1 MKRTGGTAQGVIDMR
16 PSSRLRQL
24 MDDGIALAP
33 GVYNALFAKA
43 VEHTGF
49 DAVYITGFGT
59 AARYGY
65 PDVGLITQT
74 EMVQNL
80 KHICRATTI
89 PVIAD
94 ADTGYGN
101 IINVRRTVREYERA
115 GVAGFH
121 IEDQVF
127 PKKCGF
133 MEGKA
138 VIPLAEHVQKLRA
151 ALDARTDPD
160 TVIIARTDALAP
172 NGWEDALARARAY
185 REAGAD
191 VVFVDG
197 IRTLEELEIY
207 SRELAKKGIPCLYNG
222 GLVTADVAQAMGFKI
237 QILAGLALGAVFKSA
252 TAAMQELNA
261 SGSVR
266 QTMAQFSPA
275 AETKSVNDILG
286 VPEVYELEQRY
297 DLAAEKEQVQ

>member
-1 MKRTGGTAQGVIDMR
+1 MEQGVV
-16 PSSRLRQL
+16 
-24 MDDGIALAP
+24 LAP

-49 DAVYITGFGT
+49 DAVYVTGFGT

-80 KHICRATTI
+80 KHICCATGL

-133 MEGKA
+133 MEGKE
-138 VIPLAEHVQKLRA
+138 VIPLAEHVQKIRA
-151 ALDARTDPD
+151 ALEARTDPD

-191 VVFVDG
+191 LIFVDG
-197 IRTLEELEIY
+197 IRTLEELETY
-207 SRELAKKGIPCLYNG
+207 SRELAQKGVPCLYNG
-222 GLVTADVAQAMGFKI
+222 GLVTAEEAGGMGFKI
-237 QILAGLALGAVFKSA
+237 QILAGLSLHAVFKSA
-252 TAAMQELNA
+252 TAAMQELNS
-261 SGSVR
+261 SGTTR
-266 QTMAQFSPA
+266 QTVAQFGPLGEG
-275 AETKSVNDILG
+275 ETVNDILG
-286 VPEVYELEQRY
+286 VPEIYELEQRY
-297 DLAAEKEQVQ
+297 DLNASKEPAQ

>member
-1 MKRTGGTAQGVIDMR
+1 MGQAT
-16 PSSRLRQL
+16 RLRQL
-24 MDDGIALAP
+24 MEQGLVLAP

-43 VEHTGF
+43 VESTGF
-49 DAVYITGFGT
+49 DAVYVTGFGS

-74 EMVQNL
+74 EMAQNL
-80 KHICRATTI
+80 RYICRATNL
-89 PVIAD
+89 PVVAD

-133 MEGKA
+133 MEGKE
-138 VIPLAEHVQKLRA
+138 VIPMAEHVQKVKA

-191 VVFVDG
+191 LVFVDG
-197 IRTLEELEIY
+197 IRTLEELDIY
-207 SRELAKKGIPCLYNG
+207 SKELALQGIPCLYNG
-222 GLVTADVAQAMGFKI
+222 GLVTAEEAQRKGFKI
-237 QILAGLALGAVFKSA
+237 QILAGLALAAVFKSA

-261 SGSVR
+261 SGTTR
-266 QTMAQFSPA
+266 QTVAQFGPPGEG
-275 AETKSVNDILG
+275 ETVNDILG

-297 DLAAEKEQVQ
+297 DVKGEDAR

>member
-1 MKRTGGTAQGVIDMR
+1 MGQAK
-16 PSSRLRQL
+16 RLRQL
-24 MDDGIALAP
+24 MERGLVLAP

-43 VEHTGF
+43 VESTGF
-49 DAVYITGFGT
+49 DAVYVTGFGS

-74 EMVQNL
+74 EMAQNL
-80 KHICRATTI
+80 RYICRATNL
-89 PVIAD
+89 PVVAD

-138 VIPLAEHVQKLRA
+138 VIPLEEHVQKVKA

-191 VVFVDG
+191 LIFVDG
-197 IRTLEELEIY
+197 IRTLEELDIY
-207 SRELAKKGIPCLYNG
+207 SKELALQGVPCLYNG
-222 GLVTADVAQAMGFKI
+222 GLVTAEEAQRKGFKI
-237 QILAGLALGAVFKSA
+237 QILAGLALAAVFKSA
-252 TAAMQELNA
+252 TAAMQELKA
-261 SGSVR
+261 SGTTR
-266 QTMAQFSPA
+266 QTVAQFGPPGEG
-275 AETKSVNDILG
+275 ETVNDILG

-297 DLAAEKEQVQ
+297 DVKKEGAR

>member
-1 MKRTGGTAQGVIDMR
+1 MRRT
-16 PSSRLRQL
+16 SRLRKL
-24 MDDGIALAP
+24 MDQGVVLAP

-43 VEHTGF
+43 VEHIGF
-49 DAVYITGFGT
+49 DAVYVTGFGT

-74 EMVQNL
+74 EMAQNL
-80 KHICRATTI
+80 KHICGATNL

-101 IINVRRTVREYERA
+101 VINVRRTVREYERA

-133 MEGKA
+133 MEGKE
-138 VIPLAEHVQKLRA
+138 VIPMAEHVQKIRA
-151 ALDARTDPD
+151 ALEARTDPD

-185 REAGAD
+185 RETGAD
-191 VVFVDG
+191 LVFVDG

-207 SRELAKKGIPCLYNG
+207 SRELAQKGVPCLYNG
-222 GLVTADVAQAMGFKI
+222 GLVSSEDAGRMGFKI
-237 QILAGLALGAVFKSA
+237 QILAGLSLGAVFKSA
-252 TAAMQELNA
+252 TAAMQELNS
-261 SGSVR
+261 SGVTR
-266 QTMAQFSPA
+266 QTIAQFGPLGEG
-275 AETKSVNDILG
+275 ETVNDILG
-286 VPEVYELEQRY
+286 VPEIYELEQRY
-297 DLAAEKEQVQ
+297 DLAAEKEAIQ

>member
-1 MKRTGGTAQGVIDMR
+1 
-16 PSSRLRQL
+16 
-24 MDDGIALAP
+24 MDQSVVLAP

-43 VEHTGF
+43 VEHIGF
-49 DAVYITGFGT
+49 DAVYVTGFGT

-74 EMVQNL
+74 EMAQNL
-80 KHICRATTI
+80 KHICGATNL

-101 IINVRRTVREYERA
+101 VINVRRTVREYERA

-133 MEGKA
+133 MEGKE
-138 VIPLAEHVQKLRA
+138 VIPMAEHVQKIRA
-151 ALDARTDPD
+151 ALEARTDPD

-185 REAGAD
+185 RETGAD
-191 VVFVDG
+191 LVFVDG

-207 SRELAKKGIPCLYNG
+207 SRELAQKGVPCLYNG
-222 GLVTADVAQAMGFKI
+222 GLVSSEDAGRMGFKI
-237 QILAGLALGAVFKSA
+237 QILAGLSLGAVFKSA
-252 TAAMQELNA
+252 TAAMQELNS
-261 SGSVR
+261 SGVTR
-266 QTMAQFSPA
+266 QTIAQFGPLGEG
-275 AETKSVNDILG
+275 ETVNDILG
-286 VPEVYELEQRY
+286 VPEIYELEQRY
-297 DLAAEKEQVQ
+297 DLAAKKEGIQ

>member
-1 MKRTGGTAQGVIDMR
+1 MRRT
-16 PSSRLRQL
+16 SRLRKL
-24 MDDGIALAP
+24 MDQGVVLAP

-43 VEHTGF
+43 VEHIGF
-49 DAVYITGFGT
+49 DAVYVTGFGT

-74 EMVQNL
+74 EMALNL
-80 KHICRATTI
+80 KHICRATNL

-101 IINVRRTVREYERA
+101 VINVRRTVREYERA

-133 MEGKA
+133 MEGKE
-138 VIPLAEHVQKLRA
+138 VIPMAEHVQKIRA
-151 ALDARTDPD
+151 ALEARTDPD

-172 NGWEDALARARAY
+172 NGWEDALTRARAY
-185 REAGAD
+185 RETGAD
-191 VVFVDG
+191 LVFVDG

-207 SRELAKKGIPCLYNG
+207 SRELAQKGVPCLYNG
-222 GLVTADVAQAMGFKI
+222 GLVSSEDAGRMGFKI
-237 QILAGLALGAVFKSA
+237 QILAGLSLGAVFKSA
-252 TAAMQELNA
+252 TAAMQELNS
-261 SGSVR
+261 SGVTR
-266 QTMAQFSPA
+266 QTIAQFGPLGEG
-275 AETKSVNDILG
+275 ETVNDILG
-286 VPEVYELEQRY
+286 VPEIYELEQRY
-297 DLAAEKEQVQ
+297 DLAAKKEGIQ

>member
-1 MKRTGGTAQGVIDMR
+1 MDQGVV
-16 PSSRLRQL
+16 
-24 MDDGIALAP
+24 LAP

-43 VEHTGF
+43 VEHIGF
-49 DAVYITGFGT
+49 DAVYVTGFGT

-74 EMVQNL
+74 EMAQNL
-80 KHICRATTI
+80 KHICGATNL

-101 IINVRRTVREYERA
+101 VINVRRTVREYERA

-133 MEGKA
+133 MEGKE
-138 VIPLAEHVQKLRA
+138 VIPMAEHVQKIRA
-151 ALDARTDPD
+151 ALEARTDPD

-185 REAGAD
+185 RETGAD
-191 VVFVDG
+191 LVFVDG

-207 SRELAKKGIPCLYNG
+207 SRELAQKGVPCLYNG
-222 GLVTADVAQAMGFKI
+222 GLVSSEDAGRMGFKI
-237 QILAGLALGAVFKSA
+237 QILAGLSLGAVFKSA
-252 TAAMQELNA
+252 TAAMQELNS
-261 SGSVR
+261 SGVTR
-266 QTMAQFSPA
+266 QTIAQFGPLGEG
-275 AETKSVNDILG
+275 ETVNDILG
-286 VPEVYELEQRY
+286 VPEIYELEQRY
-297 DLAAEKEQVQ
+297 DLAAKKEAIQ

>member
-1 MKRTGGTAQGVIDMR
+1 MGRAKHF
-16 PSSRLRQL
+16 RQL
-24 MDDGIALAP
+24 LEKGLVLAP

-43 VEHTGF
+43 VESTGF
-49 DAVYITGFGT
+49 DAVYVTGFGS

-80 KHICRATTI
+80 RHICRATNL
-89 PVIAD
+89 PVVAD

-115 GVAGFH
+115 GVSGFH

-133 MEGKA
+133 MEGKL
-138 VIPLAEHVQKLRA
+138 VIPLEEHVQKLKA
-151 ALDARTDPD
+151 ALDARSDPD

-185 REAGAD
+185 RAAGAD
-191 VVFVDG
+191 MVFVDG
-197 IRTLEELEIY
+197 IRTLEELDIY
-207 SRELAKKGIPCLYNG
+207 SKELALQGIPCLYNG
-222 GLVTADVAQAMGFKI
+222 GLVTAEDAQRMGFKI

-261 SGSVR
+261 SGTTR
-266 QTMAQFSPA
+266 QTVAQFGPLGEG
-275 AETKSVNDILG
+275 ETVNDILG
-286 VPEVYELEQRY
+286 VLEVYELEQRY
-297 DLAAEKEQVQ
+297 DVKTEDAR

>member
-1 MKRTGGTAQGVIDMR
+1 MEQGVV
-16 PSSRLRQL
+16 
-24 MDDGIALAP
+24 LAP

-49 DAVYITGFGT
+49 AAVYVTGFGT

-80 KHICRATTI
+80 KHICRATGL
-89 PVIAD
+89 PVVAD

-133 MEGKA
+133 MEGKE
-138 VIPLAEHVQKLRA
+138 VIPLEEHVQKIRA
-151 ALDARTDPD
+151 ALEARTDPD

-191 VVFVDG
+191 LIFVDG
-197 IRTLEELEIY
+197 IRTLEELETY
-207 SRELAKKGIPCLYNG
+207 SRELAQKGVSCLYNG
-222 GLVTADVAQAMGFKI
+222 GLVTAEEAGRMGFKI
-237 QILAGLALGAVFKSA
+237 QILAGLSLHAVFKSA
-252 TAAMQELNA
+252 TAAMQELNN
-261 SGSVR
+261 SGTTR
-266 QTMAQFSPA
+266 QTVAQFGPLGEG
-275 AETKSVNDILG
+275 ETVNDILG
-286 VPEVYELEQRY
+286 VPEIYELEQRY
-297 DLAAEKEQVQ
+297 DLNANKEPAQ

>member
-1 MKRTGGTAQGVIDMR
+1 MGR
-16 PSSRLRQL
+16 SSRLRELLAQ
-24 MDDGIALAP
+24 GIVLAP
-33 GVYNALFAKA
+33 GVYNALFAKV

-49 DAVYITGFGT
+49 DAIYVTGFGT

-80 KHICRATTI
+80 RHICRATTI

-101 IINVRRTVREYERA
+101 VINVGRTVREYERA
-115 GVAGFH
+115 GVAAFH
-121 IEDQVF
+121 LEDQVF

-138 VIPLAEHVQKLRA
+138 VIPLDEHVQKIRA

-160 TVIIARTDALAP
+160 TVVIARTDALAP

-191 VVFVDG
+191 LIFVDG
-197 IRTLEELEIY
+197 IRTLEELDIY
-207 SRELAKKGIPCLYNG
+207 SRELALKGIPCLYNG
-222 GLVTADVAQAMGFKI
+222 GLVTAGDAGLMGFKI

-252 TAAMQELNA
+252 TDAMQELNS
-261 SGSVR
+261 SGTTR
-266 QTMAQFSPA
+266 QTVARYSLPGPG
-275 AETKSVNDILG
+275 ESVNDLLG
-286 VPEVYELEQRY
+286 VPDIYALEQRY
-297 DLAAEKEQVQ
+297 DASGGEEQAS

>member
-1 MKRTGGTAQGVIDMR
+1 MEKGVV
-16 PSSRLRQL
+16 
-24 MDDGIALAP
+24 LAP

-121 IEDQVF
+121 LEDQVF

-138 VIPLAEHVQKLRA
+138 VIPLEEHTQKIRA
-151 ALDARTDPD
+151 ALDARRDSE

-191 VVFVDG
+191 LVFVDG

-207 SRELAKKGIPCLYNG
+207 SCELAQKGVPCLYNG
-222 GLVTADVAQAMGFKI
+222 GLVSAEVAHRMGFKI

-261 SGSVR
+261 SGSTR

-275 AETKSVNDILG
+275 GEIKNVNDILG
-286 VPEVYELEQRY
+286 VPEIYELEQRY
-297 DLAAEKEQVQ
+297 DLAGEEEQAS

>member
-1 MKRTGGTAQGVIDMR
+1 MTKSKSFRKLLETNESILVPGIYDALSAKIAQQV
-16 PSSRLRQL
+16 
-24 MDDGIALAP
+24 
-33 GVYNALFAKA
+33 
-43 VEHTGF
+43 GF
-49 DAVYITGFGT
+49 DAVFHTGYGT
-59 AARYGY
+59 AATLLGV
-65 PDVGLITQT
+65 PDIGLVSFS
-74 EMVQNL
+74 EMKERVSN
-80 KHICRATTI
+80 ICNSIDI

-101 IINVRRTVREYERA
+101 IINVQRTVREYERA

-138 VIPLAEHVQKLRA
+138 VIPMEEHVQKVKA
-151 ALDARTDPD
+151 ALDARTNPD

-172 NGWEDALARARAY
+172 NGWEDALTRARAY

-191 VVFVDG
+191 LIFVDG
-197 IRTLEELEIY
+197 IRTTEELGIY
-207 SRELAKKGIPCLYNG
+207 SKELALKGSPCLYNG
-222 GLVTADVAQAMGFKI
+222 GLVTAEDAQRMGFKI
-237 QILAGLALGAVFKSA
+237 QILAGLSLAAVFKSA

-261 SGSVR
+261 SGTTR
-266 QTMAQFSPA
+266 QTVAQFGPPGEG
-275 AETKSVNDILG
+275 ETVNDILG

-297 DLAAEKEQVQ
+297 DIKGETVR

>member
-1 MKRTGGTAQGVIDMR
+1 MEQGVV
-16 PSSRLRQL
+16 
-24 MDDGIALAP
+24 LAP

-49 DAVYITGFGT
+49 DAVYVTGFGT

-80 KHICRATTI
+80 KHICRATNL
-89 PVIAD
+89 PVVAD

-101 IINVRRTVREYERA
+101 IINVQRTVREYERA
-115 GVAGFH
+115 GVAGMH
-121 IEDQVF
+121 LEDQVF

-133 MEGKA
+133 MEGKE
-138 VIPLAEHVQKLRA
+138 VIPLEEHVQKIRA

-185 REAGAD
+185 RETGAD
-191 VVFVDG
+191 LVFVDG
-197 IRTLEELEIY
+197 IRTLNELEIY
-207 SRELAKKGIPCLYNG
+207 SRELAQKGVPCLYNG
-222 GLVTADVAQAMGFKI
+222 GLVTAADAGRMGFKI
-237 QILAGLALGAVFKSA
+237 QILAGLSLGAVFKSA
-252 TAAMQELNA
+252 TAAMQELNS
-261 SGSVR
+261 SGTTR
-266 QTMAQFSPA
+266 QTVAQFGPPA
-275 AETKSVNDILG
+275 KGETVNDILG
-286 VPEVYELEQRY
+286 VPKIYELEQRY
-297 DLAAEKEQVQ
+297 DLATVKETVQ

>member
-1 MKRTGGTAQGVIDMR
+1 MRRTT
-16 PSSRLRQL
+16 RLRQL
-24 MDDGIALAP
+24 MEQGVVLAP

-49 DAVYITGFGT
+49 DAVYVTGFGT

-80 KHICRATTI
+80 KHICRATNL
-89 PVIAD
+89 PVVAD

-101 IINVRRTVREYERA
+101 IINVQRTVREYERA
-115 GVAGFH
+115 GVAGMH
-121 IEDQVF
+121 LEDQVF

-133 MEGKA
+133 MEGKE
-138 VIPLAEHVQKLRA
+138 VIPLEEHVQKIRA

-185 REAGAD
+185 RETGAD
-191 VVFVDG
+191 LVFVDG
-197 IRTLEELEIY
+197 IRTLNELEIY
-207 SRELAKKGIPCLYNG
+207 SRELAQKGVPCLYNG
-222 GLVTADVAQAMGFKI
+222 GLVTAADAGRMGFKI
-237 QILAGLALGAVFKSA
+237 QILAGLALGAVFVSA
-252 TAAMQELNA
+252 TAAMQELNS
-261 SGSVR
+261 SGSTR
-266 QTMAQFSPA
+266 QTIAQFGPPGEG
-275 AETKSVNDILG
+275 ETVNDILG
-286 VPEVYELEQRY
+286 VPEVYELERRY
-297 DLAAEKEQVQ
+297 EASAEEEQAR

>member
-1 MKRTGGTAQGVIDMR
+1 MRRT
-16 PSSRLRQL
+16 SRLRKL
-24 MDDGIALAP
+24 MDQSVVLAP

-43 VEHTGF
+43 VEHIGF
-49 DAVYITGFGT
+49 DAVYVTGFGT

-74 EMVQNL
+74 EMAQNL
-80 KHICRATTI
+80 KHICRATNL

-101 IINVRRTVREYERA
+101 VINVRRTVREYERA

-133 MEGKA
+133 MEGKE
-138 VIPLAEHVQKLRA
+138 VIPMAEHVQKIRA
-151 ALDARTDPD
+151 ALEARTDPD

-185 REAGAD
+185 RETGAD
-191 VVFVDG
+191 LVFVDG

-207 SRELAKKGIPCLYNG
+207 SRELAQKGVPCLYNG
-222 GLVTADVAQAMGFKI
+222 GLVSSEDAGRMGFKI
-237 QILAGLALGAVFKSA
+237 QILAGLSLGAVFKSA
-252 TAAMQELNA
+252 TAAMQELNS
-261 SGSVR
+261 SGVTR
-266 QTMAQFSPA
+266 QTIAQFGPLGEG
-275 AETKSVNDILG
+275 ETVNDILG
-286 VPEVYELEQRY
+286 VPEIYELEQRY
-297 DLAAEKEQVQ
+297 DLAAKKEGIQ

>member
-1 MKRTGGTAQGVIDMR
+1 MRRT
-16 PSSRLRQL
+16 SRLRKL
-24 MDDGIALAP
+24 MDQGVVLAP

-43 VEHTGF
+43 VEHIGF
-49 DAVYITGFGT
+49 DAVYVTGFGT

-74 EMVQNL
+74 EMAQNL
-80 KHICRATTI
+80 KHICGATNL

-101 IINVRRTVREYERA
+101 VINVRRTVREYERA

-133 MEGKA
+133 MEGKE
-138 VIPLAEHVQKLRA
+138 VIPMAEHVQKIRA
-151 ALDARTDPD
+151 ALEARTDPD

-185 REAGAD
+185 RETGAD
-191 VVFVDG
+191 LVFVDG

-207 SRELAKKGIPCLYNG
+207 SRELAQKGVPCLYNG
-222 GLVTADVAQAMGFKI
+222 GLVSSEDAGRMGFKI
-237 QILAGLALGAVFKSA
+237 QILAGLSLGAVFKSA
-252 TAAMQELNA
+252 TAAMQELNS
-261 SGSVR
+261 SGVTR
-266 QTMAQFSPA
+266 QTIAQFGPLGEG
-275 AETKSVNDILG
+275 ETVNDILG
-286 VPEVYELEQRY
+286 VPEIYELEQRY
-297 DLAAEKEQVQ
+297 DLAAKKEAIQ

>member
-1 MKRTGGTAQGVIDMR
+1 MQG
-16 PSSRLRQL
+16 SSRLRQL
-24 MDDGIALAP
+24 MEQGVVLAP

-80 KHICRATTI
+80 RHICRATTI

-94 ADTGYGN
+94 ADTGYGS

-115 GVAGFH
+115 GVAAFH

-138 VIPLAEHVQKLRA
+138 VIPLEEHAEKIRA
-151 ALDARTDPD
+151 ALDARTNPD

-172 NGWEDALARARAY
+172 NGWEDALARSRAY

-191 VVFVDG
+191 LIFVDG
-197 IRTLEELEIY
+197 IRTLEELDIY
-207 SRELAKKGIPCLYNG
+207 SRELAQKGIPCLYNG
-222 GLVTADVAQAMGFKI
+222 GLVTAEDANRMGFKI

-252 TAAMQELNA
+252 TSAMQELNS
-261 SGSVR
+261 SGSTR
-266 QTMAQFSPA
+266 QTFAQFSAPGQG
-275 AETKSVNDILG
+275 ETVNDILG

-297 DLAAEKEQVQ
+297 ETTAEEGQAQ